1 MTHHQHTNLV
11 SIGDET
17 ARVAQVA
24 IKVLASSLSHA
35 SSLEARA
42 PLAPAIS
49 TSQAAQRLFDA
60 SLNPQNA
67 AVSTAIQELQAARFS
82 DFTLFSEIIPAAV
95 CQLGRAWEEDA
106 LSFFAMR
113 LGASRLQIAVH
124 GLSEREVPEG
134 VNYLS
139 KNLSLLI
146 IVPEGTQHTLGAI
159 ILGKTLRCVGARVK
173 LEMDVTANRVH
184 QIGAGE
190 QFDGVF
196 ISASARDSAEK
207 LSEIISNVRCTW
219 STAKVILGGGIL
231 SAQINLDAVT
241 GTDYKTNDW
250 KAAVAQCF

>member
-1 MTHHQHTNLV
+1 V
-11 SIGDET
+11 SIGDEA

-60 SLNPQNA
+60 SLNPKNA

-106 LSFFAMR
+106 L
-113 LGASRLQIAVH
+113 AVH

-207 LSEIISNVRCTW
+207 LSEIISNVRCNW